1 VAKNAAFMQTHYAP
15 DFYFRHST
23 GLIDSKESW
32 MKGVLDT
39 SNHFLSRQHDSVDV
53 ELHGDVAVLAGKL
66 TVKRRGA
73 NKISGY
79 GLRYIRVYAYRKKK
93 WQLLSHRSTDEW
105 QLPDEPL

>member
-1 VAKNAAFMQTHYAP
+1 
-15 DFYFRHST
+15 
-23 GLIDSKESW
+23 

-79 GLRYIRVYAYRKKK
+79 GLRYIRVYAYRKKE
-93 WQLLSHRSTDEW
+93 WRLLSHRSTDEW